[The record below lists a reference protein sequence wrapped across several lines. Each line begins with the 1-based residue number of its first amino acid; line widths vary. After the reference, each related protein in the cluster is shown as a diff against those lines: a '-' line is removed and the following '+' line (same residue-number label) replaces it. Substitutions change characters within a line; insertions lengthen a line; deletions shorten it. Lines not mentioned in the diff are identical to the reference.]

1 MLDLEVK
8 WTEIV
13 KPTMHKVTCNKPVMD
28 GEDRGAQW
36 VDIKILCKKVLF
48 VKKKVFQ
55 NLIKVPDNYEDA
67 NIILVLLFG
76 IILVAK

>member
-48 VKKKVFQ
+48 VKKKF
-55 NLIKVPDNYEDA
+55 IK
-67 NIILVLLFG
+67 I
-76 IILVAK
+76 